1 MSRGPYPFGCWCP
14 MFRGMPDLNLG
25 PNDYRKRD
33 PRTGRWHLPDDP
45 KLARNM
51 LVVAIVILVFIFLH
65 RDELSSG
72 TAFGVT
78 ALFSSCAGIMFALW
92 QKNRYW

>member
-1 MSRGPYPFGCWCP
+1 
-14 MFRGMPDLNLG
+14 MPHLDLG

-51 LVVAIVILVFIFLH
+51 MFVSIGILAFILWN
-65 RDELSSG
+65 RDDVSTGIL
-72 TAFGVT
+72 FGVT
-78 ALFSSCAGIMFALW
+78 ALFAFCAGGLFSLW
-92 QKNRYW
+92 LKDRYW